1 MESDSKDKKP
11 YSQPAVTKLN
21 LDKAK
26 LADLKNCSDEEAAEL
41 LESLWQQQQ
50 KEKQNEQRAIIP
62 PN

>member
-50 KEKQNEQRAIIP
+50 KEKQNE
-62 PN
+62 